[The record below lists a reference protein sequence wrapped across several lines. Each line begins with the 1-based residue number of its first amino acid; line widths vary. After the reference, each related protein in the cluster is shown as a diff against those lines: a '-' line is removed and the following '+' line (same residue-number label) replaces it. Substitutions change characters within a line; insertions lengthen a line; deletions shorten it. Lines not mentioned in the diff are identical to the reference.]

1 MILLTSLFTIF
12 NALLLFSG
20 AGKYTKGNYYLAFV
34 FFLLG
39 ILGLTSPTSLNSIH
53 PAIGIFIFPSSLP
66 LNLLIGPLLY
76 FYFRYTIKKISFQ
89 FSSDYKHLLILFVSL
104 INMLPFHLYSL
115 QAKMKIYK
123 EFLVDMMSPF
133 TTKLLFTS
141 LADMYLIID
150 VVTLFY
156 LISCLL
162 LLLRNKDALE
172 RNLKSDGFKIIN
184 QWLLWLFVNFTLLFF
199 MNIIIGIRAFY
210 LGKLPETY
218 YFNSVAFVLLIL
230 NIKLYQYPTILY
242 GIKLGK
248 DENQKKIKLVQQI
261 QKKQVFDEGL
271 TAGLHELIAEL
282 TASKEILQVNFSI
295 ETMAKQLDTS
305 THLVSKLLKEELNC
319 NFPQLVSKSRIQILL
334 DTTKQA
340 DFKKYSITGL
350 IKLYGFKSIKQF
362 KIDLEKYSTEEYDF
376 YIAKMKNNG

>member
-1 MILLTSLFTIF
+1 
-12 NALLLFSG
+12 
-20 AGKYTKGNYYLAFV
+20 
-34 FFLLG
+34 
-39 ILGLTSPTSLNSIH
+39 
-53 PAIGIFIFPSSLP
+53 
-66 LNLLIGPLLY
+66 
-76 FYFRYTIKKISFQ
+76 
-89 FSSDYKHLLILFVSL
+89 
-104 INMLPFHLYSL
+104 
-115 QAKMKIYK
+115 
-123 EFLVDMMSPF
+123 
-133 TTKLLFTS
+133 
-141 LADMYLIID
+141 
-150 VVTLFY
+150 
-156 LISCLL
+156 
-162 LLLRNKDALE
+162 
-172 RNLKSDGFKIIN
+172 
-184 QWLLWLFVNFTLLFF
+184 